1 MVIKNGERTTG
12 WAVAH
17 DTVMAN
23 SPASLDLLERAAMF
37 TPPLRTAIVAPLKN
51 AGTVLGAIA
60 AYTSTGEPFTDDHQ
74 YAMERIAAA
83 LVASPHCTRK
93 GAVSPVRARMTAS

>member
-23 SPASLDLLERAAMF
+23 SPATLDLVDRAVMF
-37 TPPLRTAIVAPLKN
+37 SPPLQMAIVAPLRRD
-51 AGTVLGAIA
+51 GRVLGALS
-60 AYTSTGEPFTDDHQ
+60 AYSHTGEPFSDDHQ

-83 LVASPHCTRK
+83 FSVVVQNLERSTTVGVRVETTR
-93 GAVSPVRARMTAS
+93 